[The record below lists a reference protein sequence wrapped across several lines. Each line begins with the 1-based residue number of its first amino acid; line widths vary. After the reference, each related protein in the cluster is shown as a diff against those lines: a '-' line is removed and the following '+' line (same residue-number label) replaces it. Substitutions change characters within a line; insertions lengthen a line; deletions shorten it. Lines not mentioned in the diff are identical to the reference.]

1 MVTKLLI
8 YPFIAIRLH
17 LSFCNNHILFL
28 SIHMVLISEK
38 KISFFFLL
46 LSFFFFFLFSF
57 FFLSFFFFF
66 LFFFLFSFF
75 FLSFFFLFLS
85 FSFFFFLFLSF
96 FFLFLS
102 FFFFFFLF
110 LFFLSFFLS
119 FLSFSF
125 FFLFFSFFLFFF
137 LFLFLFSF
145 FFLSFFFLFLF
156 FFFLFLFFFFS
167 FSFFLS
173 FSFFFLSFFFFFFL
187 FSFFFF
193 LFSFFFSFFLFF
205 FFFLFFLSF
214 SFFFFFFLSFF
225 FLHYSF
231 LMYFRLNVLVDTGS
245 SNFAIAAAPNNLITV
260 YFHRKLSSTYES
272 QDITVEVPYTQGKW
286 KGILGSDMV
295 TLNGASNIT
304 VRANLACIT
313 ESSNFFINGSN
324 WQGIL
329 GLAYADIA
337 RPDSSVQPYFDTV
350 VQDTGIPNMFSMQ
363 LCGTNSLSAPEDNFE
378 TGGTLVL
385 GNIDET
391 MYQEPIYYTPI
402 QRTSY
407 YEVLITDI
415 QINGTSLGLD
425 CKEYNFD
432 KTIVDSGTTNLRLPY
447 TVFQAV
453 VDKLKQAVW
462 VVNQRPPNMFW
473 KGEDMLCRKNSDV
486 PFNSFPTITI
496 AMATGNNSEFH
507 LVIPPH
513 QYLRAVGDA
522 STSTNNG
529 DCFKFAI
536 AGSDSG
542 TVIGAVIMEGYY
554 IIFDRANKSI
564 GFAETTC
571 QVQNSQTIKSKIQG
585 PFVSKVNTSTCL
597 FKTMEPNDTSLLNV
611 AYILAGICGLCA
623 IPLIADQELEL
634 LTPYGQAEKDK
645 GIQIQEMSIV
655 NTFTVHLDV
664 PFKFTGRIYDTINLT
679 KNGVI
684 TLGGVHPE
692 DPQKASWENI
702 PQALPLTTAYPLIAA
717 YWTNPQITEHG
728 DLWFQQTMDKKKLE
742 GIKRKVQCLYPQN
755 KDLVAKWA
763 FIATWENITS
773 STDLLTVTN
782 TFQIVLV
789 NIEDYSYVLFQYGNL
804 TWTSWKMP
812 DNKTDENKIQS
823 AVAGYNGGDGT
834 LCSQRPGSNASVGC
848 PLVPS
853 SRNYTWS
860 SAGLVLLEM
869 ETQAEVVIM
878 RTLILRPQTPKDE
891 NLEAQN
897 QVKTSSFCQRKCHL

>member
-1 MVTKLLI
+1 MAWENLLVI
-8 YPFIAIRLH
+8 PSTLPLIRKSRH
-17 LSFCNNHILFL
+17 FWFL
-28 SIHMVLISEK
+28 SILLFCLELDSVTSILDNIHIPLK
-38 KISFFFLL
+38 KVAPLPRKQMTGLL
-46 LSFFFFFLFSF
+46 RSARSVNNFHDLQ
-57 FFLSFFFFF
+57 
-66 LFFFLFSFF
+66 
-75 FLSFFFLFLS
+75 
-85 FSFFFFLFLSF
+85 
-96 FFLFLS
+96 
-102 FFFFFFLF
+102 
-110 LFFLSFFLS
+110 
-119 FLSFSF
+119 
-125 FFLFFSFFLFFF
+125 
-137 LFLFLFSF
+137 
-145 FFLSFFFLFLF
+145 
-156 FFFLFLFFFFS
+156 
-167 FSFFLS
+167 
-173 FSFFFLSFFFFFFL
+173 
-187 FSFFFF
+187 
-193 LFSFFFSFFLFF
+193 
-205 FFFLFFLSF
+205 
-214 SFFFFFFLSFF
+214 
-225 FLHYSF
+225 LHGQPGQGYYVEF
-231 LMYFRLNVLVDTGS
+231 EVGTPPQKLNVLVDTGS

-363 LCGTNSLSAPEDNFE
+363 LCGTNSLSASEDNYE

-391 MYQEPIYYTPI
+391 MYQESIYYTPI

-415 QINGTSLGLD
+415 QVNGTSLGLD

-462 VVNQRPPNMFW
+462 IPMITVFGVVNQRPPNMFW

-571 QVQNSQTIKSKIQG
+571 QAQNSQTIKSKIQG

-597 FKTMEPNDTSLLNV
+597 FKTMEPNDTSLLNA

-623 IPLIADQELEL
+623 IPLIIL
-634 LTPYGQAEKDK
+634 LFQW
-645 GIQIQEMSIV
+645 
-655 NTFTVHLDV
+655 
-664 PFKFTGRIYDTINLT
+664 
-679 KNGVI
+679 
-684 TLGGVHPE
+684 
-692 DPQKASWENI
+692 QKR
-702 PQALPLTTAYPLIAA
+702 
-717 YWTNPQITEHG
+717 YWT
-728 DLWFQQTMDKKKLE
+728 LKKEQNEDGQYKLF
-742 GIKRKVQCLYPQN
+742 N
-755 KDLVAKWA
+755 
-763 FIATWENITS
+763 
-773 STDLLTVTN
+773 
-782 TFQIVLV
+782 
-789 NIEDYSYVLFQYGNL
+789 
-804 TWTSWKMP
+804 
-812 DNKTDENKIQS
+812 
-823 AVAGYNGGDGT
+823 
-834 LCSQRPGSNASVGC
+834 
-848 PLVPS
+848 
-853 SRNYTWS
+853 
-860 SAGLVLLEM
+860 
-869 ETQAEVVIM
+869 
-878 RTLILRPQTPKDE
+878 
-891 NLEAQN
+891 
-897 QVKTSSFCQRKCHL
+897 